1 MASLVIFFCPKEMF
15 NKEEIDALK
24 QYLESGG
31 RLLFLSSEGG
41 EHKYK

>member
-1 MASLVIFFCPKEMF
+1 MANLVVFACPKDLF
-15 NKEEIDALK
+15 NKEELAALK

-41 EHKYK
+41 EHK